1 MIHSYLCSQAPGIY
15 VTDTRLIMS
24 VYLSYYVYIWVMRKG
39 VQDKGYTFKSIFTE
53 AITANYV
60 FNLKV

>member
-1 MIHSYLCSQAPGIY
+1 MIHTYLCSQAPDIY

-24 VYLSYYVYIWVMRKG
+24 VYLSYYYIRVMRKG